1 VKRASSPRLLP
12 GAEPF
17 GFEGDAPETGV
28 LVMHGFTSTPQSVRP
43 WAEHLAKSG
52 WTVLA
57 PRLPGHG
64 TSMADFAESTPAD
77 WVGEAQM
84 SLDGLFEHC
93 SSVFLCGTSMGGTI
107 VLDLAARNAD
117 RVAGAVCV
125 NPSVYSNDP
134 RARLAPLL
142 GRLPFSVKGIG
153 SDIADPSQRELCYDR
168 VPLRIAARLIGFQ
181 DAVKAELPQVTAP
194 LLLLG
199 SRQDHVVPPGN
210 TTYVAEHVGSTDV
223 EVVWL
228 ERSYHVATLDYDAD
242 VIFER
247 STEFIAKRL
256 AG

>member
-1 VKRASSPRLLP
+1 ME

-17 GFEGDAPETGV
+17 GFEGDNPETGV
-28 LVMHGFTSTPQSVRP
+28 LVVHGFTSTPQSVRP

-64 TSMADFAESTPAD
+64 TTLADFAGSKASD
-77 WVGEAQM
+77 WVGEAEM

-93 SSVFLCGTSMGGTI
+93 SKVFLCGMSMGGTV
-107 VLDLAARNAD
+107 VLDLAARHGD
-117 RVAGAVCV
+117 RVAGVVAI
-125 NPSVYSNDP
+125 NPSVYSEDP

-142 GRLPFSVKGIG
+142 GRLPFSVKAIG
-153 SDIADPSQRELCYDR
+153 NDIADPSGRELCYPR
-168 VPLRIAARLIGFQ
+168 TPLRVAAQLLALQ
-181 DAVKAELPQVTAP
+181 DEVKARLPQVHAP
-194 LLLLG
+194 LLLFG

-210 TTYVAEHVGSTDV
+210 TSYVAEHVSSKDV

-228 ERSYHVATLDYDAD
+228 ERSFHVATLDYDAPM
-242 VIFER
+242 IFER
-247 STEFIAKRL
+247 TTEFIAKRV

>member
-1 VKRASSPRLLP
+1 MRLMA

-17 GFEGDAPETGV
+17 GFEGVNPETGV
-28 LVMHGFTSTPQSVRP
+28 LVIHGFTSTPQSVRP

-64 TSMADFAESTPAD
+64 TTLADFADSTPEE
-77 WVGEAQM
+77 WVEEAQM

-93 SSVFLCGTSMGGTI
+93 SSIFLCGMSMGGAI
-107 VLDLAARNAD
+107 ALDLAARNAD
-117 RVAGAVCV
+117 RVAGVVCV
-125 NPSVYSNDP
+125 NPSLYSDDP

-142 GRLPFSVKGIG
+142 GRLPFSVKAIG
-153 SDIADPSQRELCYDR
+153 NDIADPLQRELCYDR
-168 VPLRIAARLIGFQ
+168 VPLKVAAKLFAFQNDVKERLRS
-181 DAVKAELPQVTAP
+181 VTAP
-194 LLLLG
+194 LLLFG

-210 TTYVAEHVGSTDV
+210 TSYVEEHVGSTDV
-223 EVVWL
+223 QVVWL
-228 ERSYHVATLDYDAD
+228 ERSYHVATLDYDAP

-247 STEFIAKRL
+247 SAEFIAKRA

>member
-1 VKRASSPRLLP
+1 MKRAPPPRLLA

-17 GFEGDAPETGV
+17 GFEGDQPETGV
-28 LVMHGFTSTPQSVRP
+28 LVLHGFTSTPQSVRS
-43 WAEHLAKSG
+43 WAEYLAKSG

-64 TSMADFAESTPAD
+64 TSIEDLARTTPEEWIAEAEMA
-77 WVGEAQM
+77 
-84 SLDGLFEHC
+84 LDGLFEHC
-93 SSVFLCGTSMGGTI
+93 SSVFLCGMSMGGTI
-107 VLDLAARNAD
+107 VLDIASRHAD
-117 RVAGAVCV
+117 RVAGVVCV

-134 RARLAPLL
+134 RSRLAPLL
-142 GRLPFSVKGIG
+142 ERLPFSVKGIG

-168 VPLRIAARLIGFQ
+168 VPVRSGARLFGFQ
-181 DAVKAELPQVTAP
+181 NAVRARLRNVRAP
-194 LLLLG
+194 LLLFG

-210 TTYVAEHVGSTDV
+210 TSYVAEHVGSEDV

-228 ERSYHVATLDYDAD
+228 NRSYHVATLDYDAN

-247 STEFIAKRL
+247 SAEFIAKRA

>member
-1 VKRASSPRLLP
+1 MP

-28 LVMHGFTSTPQSVRP
+28 LVMHGFTGTPQSVRP

-64 TSMADFAESTPAD
+64 TSLADFAESTPQE
-77 WVGEAQM
+77 WVGEAEM

-93 SSVFLCGTSMGGTI
+93 SSVFLCGMSMGGTI
-107 VLDLAARNAD
+107 VLDLAARHAD
-117 RVAGAVCV
+117 RVAGVVCV
-125 NPSVYSNDP
+125 NPSVYSDDP

-168 VPLRIAARLIGFQ
+168 VPLRTAAYLITFQ
-181 DAVKAELPQVTAP
+181 NAVKAELAQIHAP
-194 LLLLG
+194 LLLFG

-210 TTYVAEHVGSTDV
+210 TPYVAEHVASTDV

>member
-1 VKRASSPRLLP
+1 MP

-17 GFEGDAPETGV
+17 GYEGDNPETGV
-28 LVMHGFTSTPQSVRP
+28 LVVHGFTSTPLSVKP

-64 TSMADFAESTPAD
+64 TSLADFAASTPEE
-77 WVGEAQM
+77 WVGEAEM

-93 SSVFLCGTSMGGTI
+93 SSVFLCGMSMGGTI
-107 VLDLAARNAD
+107 VLDLASRHGD
-117 RVAGAVCV
+117 RVAGVICV
-125 NPSVYSNDP
+125 NPSVYSGDP
-134 RARLAPLL
+134 RSRFAPLL

-153 SDIADPSQRELCYDR
+153 SDIADPTQREQCYDR
-168 VPLRIAARLIGFQ
+168 IPLRSAARLLAFQ
-181 DAVKAELPQVTAP
+181 TAVKSRLSAVRAP
-194 LLLLG
+194 LLLFC

-210 TTYVAEHVGSTDV
+210 TSYVQEHVGSTDV

-228 ERSYHVATLDYDAD
+228 ERSYHVATLDYDAGT
-242 VIFER
+242 IFER
-247 STEFIAKRL
+247 STEFIAKRA